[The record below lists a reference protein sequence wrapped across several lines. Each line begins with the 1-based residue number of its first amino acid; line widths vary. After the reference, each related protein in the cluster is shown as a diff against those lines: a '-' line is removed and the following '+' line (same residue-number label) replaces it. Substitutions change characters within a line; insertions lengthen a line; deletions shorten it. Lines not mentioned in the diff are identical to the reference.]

1 MKCKKAQRHLG
12 FFQADVGGRVW
23 LSLCVSIIGILQSL
37 SVQSAFNLLR
47 IIPLKGVTPNTS
59 YHRCECMGIL

>member
-1 MKCKKAQRHLG
+1 M
-12 FFQADVGGRVW
+12 GRVW

-47 IIPLKGVTPNTS
+47 TIPLKGVTPNAS
-59 YHRCECMGIL
+59 YHRCECMGILHYE